1 MNRRFTLIE
10 LLVVIAI
17 IAILASM
24 LLPALHRAREK
35 AKTTNCLSEKKQ
47 LMAATLQYISAY
59 GDSIPAE
66 NILLPDGGKT
76 LLADGLYRLG
86 FTGQSNSSRENEPD
100 KKMAFG
106 TTCPSCP
113 YRVSNNDYTIG
124 VNRRLTTLW
133 GAKVTYKI
141 THFRKPSILSYWS
154 CTVGANLGNNTWGG
168 AEGGW
173 AYTPKSHIGAWH
185 DNTSATM
192 GFFDGH
198 CAVIRKDAIDGD
210 GDEILEPAKCL

>member
-59 GDSIPAE
+59 GDSIPSE
-66 NILLPDGGKT
+66 NIHLPDGRET
-76 LLADGLYRLG
+76 LLADGLSFLG
-86 FTGQSNSSRENEPD
+86 FTGRGTSSRQNEPD
-100 KKMAFG
+100 RKMAFG

-113 YRVSNNDYTIG
+113 YPVSNNDYTIG

-133 GAKVTYKI
+133 GTKVTYKI
-141 THFRKPSILSYWS
+141 TQF
-154 CTVGANLGNNTWGG
+154 
-168 AEGGW
+168 
-173 AYTPKSHIGAWH
+173 
-185 DNTSATM
+185 
-192 GFFDGH
+192 
-198 CAVIRKDAIDGD
+198 
-210 GDEILEPAKCL
+210 

>member
-141 THFRKPSILSYWS
+141 TQFRNPPSFP
-154 CTVGANLGNNTWGG
+154 TGA
-168 AEGGW
+168 APS
-173 AYTPKSHIGAWH
+173 AR
-185 DNTSATM
+185 TSATTH
-192 GFFDGH
+192 G
-198 CAVIRKDAIDGD
+198 AVRKAAGPTRRRATSAHGTTTLPPPWASLTDTV
-210 GDEILEPAKCL
+210 P